1 MTAKAIKPEEQSLK
15 QVHMNQHRRRL
26 LAMAVVPGALLTAT
40 PAHAVLDWLAER
52 AAQNRKK
59 RYESVLDK
67 VLVDALYV
75 LDEDGKHEGLV
86 PALRQAGYKLNGL
99 NPDLLAME
107 RILGNTGD
115 MAAAT
120 ERMRSFVPDV
130 DADPVAALY
139 AGAGKSRGNTVKAY
153 KPAFSRRVNGMFK
166 QPLVFGQ
173 GRVEWFDRDLTFLE
187 WSPEGRVVSLLLNA
201 YQASTS
207 MGVFLT
213 RHSTVLLGPANA
225 RHVENSIR
233 NSEFADLELR
243 TL

>member
-1 MTAKAIKPEEQSLK
+1 MK
-15 QVHMNQHRRRL
+15 QAPTNQHRRRL
-26 LAMAVVPGALLTAT
+26 LAMAALPGALLTAT
-40 PAHAVLDWLAER
+40 PAHAVLDWFAER

-59 RYESVLDK
+59 RYEFVLDK

-75 LDEDGKHEGLV
+75 LEEDGKKEGLV

-115 MAAAT
+115 MTSAT
-120 ERMRSFVPDV
+120 EKMRSFVPDV
-130 DADPVAALY
+130 DADPVAALH
-139 AGAGKSRGNTVKAY
+139 AQAGKSRGNSVKAY

-173 GRVEWFDRDLTFLE
+173 GRVEWFDRDLTFIE
-187 WSPEGRVVSLLLNA
+187 WSPEGRVVSLLLHA

-225 RHVENSIR
+225 RHVENNIR
-233 NSEFADLELR
+233 NSEFSDFELR